1 MIIMINI
8 MMIFLSGC
16 AQMIPGIDK
25 VIDDYVT
32 DEAIQITIDK
42 AALQHDT
49 NLKINVDVTNKNEVQ
64 KN

>member
-1 MIIMINI
+1 
-8 MMIFLSGC
+8 
-16 AQMIPGIDK
+16 MIPGIDK